1 MIPKIIH
8 QTWKT
13 SDLLTYNER
22 GIGVQSQES
31 FKKFFPNYE
40 YKFWT
45 DADIAKYIEGKGGWV
60 KDAFD
65 SIDANIKRMDFFR
78 YLIIEEFG
86 GIYADVYFVMSKTI
100 DLDEYSNFDFIGYK
114 ACRDHR
120 PNKSHYPIEDIK
132 YRRSDKEGYWV
143 LGNAFFG
150 AEKNSSKL
158 KKMAIEVADPNNK
171 GNPLIFSGPEKLN
184 KGFVQNEFCDLKTF
198 VFSKDEV
205 GLPRS
210 KIGTHKKCGNWG

>member
-1 MIPKIIH
+1 MIEKIIH

-13 SDLLTYNER
+13 SDLSTYNEH
-22 GIGVQSQES
+22 GIGVKSQES

-40 YKFWT
+40 YRFWT
-45 DADIAKYIEGKGGWV
+45 DADIDKYIEGKGGWV

-65 SIDANIKRMDFFR
+65 SMNRNIKRMDFFR

-86 GIYADVYFVMSKTI
+86 GIYADVDFVMSKTI

-114 ACRDHR
+114 ACRDH
-120 PNKSHYPIEDIK
+120 KMHYPVEDEK
-132 YRRSDKEGYWV
+132 YLRSDKEGSWV

-150 AEKNSSKL
+150 AEKNSAKL
-158 KKMAIEVADPNNK
+158 KKMATEVANPNNK

-184 KGFVQNEFCDLKTF
+184 KVFVQNEFFDLKTF
-198 VFSKDEV
+198 VFSKNDI
-205 GLPRS
+205 GLPHS
-210 KIGTHKKCGNWG
+210 KIGRHMKCGNWG